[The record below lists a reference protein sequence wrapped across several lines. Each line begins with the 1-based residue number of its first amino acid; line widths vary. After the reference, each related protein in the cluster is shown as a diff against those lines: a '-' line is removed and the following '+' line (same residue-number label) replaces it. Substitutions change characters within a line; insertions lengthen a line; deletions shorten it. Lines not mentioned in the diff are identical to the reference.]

1 MNCTMS
7 LNLSERS
14 FALEG
19 DQGFVEKHY
28 IKLLQ
33 IVQETQ
39 PVTSSPSVIPSAGL
53 ERDALNAAETG
64 NQLQCTD
71 SQLAPYISEG
81 IFYIDS
87 DTKMPVIQT
96 TVPGNNRREQMR
108 NVALILLYASDGP
121 MNSSYIKE
129 QCQRQSCL
137 DGANFSKAY
146 EKDKKNFIK
155 KGKPGSRD
163 WSLELSIPGKRT
175 AKELLDSMM
184 TK

>member
-53 ERDALNAAETG
+53 ERDAQNAAETG

-87 DTKMPVIQT
+87 DTKMPV
-96 TVPGNNRREQMR
+96 
-108 NVALILLYASDGP
+108 D
-121 MNSSYIKE
+121 
-129 QCQRQSCL
+129 
-137 DGANFSKAY
+137 
-146 EKDKKNFIK
+146 
-155 KGKPGSRD
+155 
-163 WSLELSIPGKRT
+163 
-175 AKELLDSMM
+175 
-184 TK
+184 